1 MLHRTISMECG
12 VRQLAQAREAVGS
25 LQGVIAAEMIVGRNA
40 IRVWQGEELSESAL
54 RAAVKSCGVSSMK
67 ID

>member
-25 LQGVIAAEMIVGRNA
+25 LQGVVAAELIVGRNA

>member
-1 MLHRTISMECG
+1 MLQRVISMDCG
-12 VRQLAQAREAVGS
+12 ARQLAQAREALGS
-25 LQGVIAAEMIVGRNA
+25 LSGVVAAELVMGRKA

-54 RAAVKSCGVSSMK
+54 LEALHGCGVHGAQ